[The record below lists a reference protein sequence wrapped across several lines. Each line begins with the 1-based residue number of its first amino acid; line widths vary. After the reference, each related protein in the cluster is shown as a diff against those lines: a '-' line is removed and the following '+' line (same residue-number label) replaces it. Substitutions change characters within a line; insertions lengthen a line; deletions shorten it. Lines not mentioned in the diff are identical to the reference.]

1 MQLDAR
7 EDVCIFRGVRRIPVY
22 LMDDDRLGTRENS
35 FIPDGCPCVFV
46 NARSIDA
53 ILDGFGI
60 GPRTQLSAY
69 SEYER
74 ASVYATVL
82 IHEVGHLN
90 NGDARSYAEPLVLTS
105 AEIVKRLNTSMSSE
119 VCADR
124 LPSSN
129 YETRSWK
136 TAGGPFLAWA
146 PAGRA

>member
-105 AEIVKRLNTSMSSE
+105 AEIEPTV
-119 VCADR
+119 AAPDYA
-124 LPSSN
+124 LPDGAGRDKAGPSA
-129 YETRSWK
+129 E
-136 TAGGPFLAWA
+136 TAGGC
-146 PAGRA
+146 AGP